1 MRLARVN
8 RFGYFSGV
16 STISEIEAA
25 VEALPRPEQEA
36 LLQRL
41 SVRLRSASAS
51 HGPIPPPAVPKEELR
66 RVHALIEAEFS
77 QVDAEGW

>member
-1 MRLARVN
+1 
-8 RFGYFSGV
+8 V

-36 LLQRL
+36 LLLRL
-41 SVRLRSASAS
+41 SVRLRPAPASR
-51 HGPIPPPAVPKEELR
+51 GPIPPPAVPKGELR
-66 RVHALIEAEFS
+66 RIHSLIEAEFS